1 MKPIRVLLA
10 DDHELVRKGIRSL
23 LEATG
28 RVEVVAEAHD
38 GREALRLI
46 RAQDPEVVLMDIA
59 MPGLNGLDATARAVR
74 DTPSLPVIILS
85 MHATKEYVIE
95 ALRAGASGYVLK
107 NAPVEELEQAI
118 RAVHRGE
125 KYLTPA
131 ISGQLMESFVE
142 QSRRPARDGA
152 EGSEGTLTS
161 RQREVLQLIAEG
173 RSTREIAEALHL
185 SVKTVET
192 HRMQIMTRLNIHDVA
207 GLVRYA
213 IRAGLISTGD

>member
-1 MKPIRVLLA
+1 M
-10 DDHELVRKGIRSL
+10 
-23 LEATG
+23 
-28 RVEVVAEAHD
+28 
-38 GREALRLI
+38 
-46 RAQDPEVVLMDIA
+46 
-59 MPGLNGLDATARAVR
+59 
-74 DTPSLPVIILS
+74 PSLPVIILS

-118 RAVHRGE
+118 HAVHRGE

-131 ISGQLMESFVE
+131 ISGQLMESFIE

-152 EGSEGTLTS
+152 EGGEGTLTS

-192 HRMQIMTRLNIHDVA
+192 HRMQIMARLDIHDVA

-213 IRAGLISTGD
+213 IRAGLVSTDD